1 MLRYIFLNLPP
12 KKNLEVIPFIQ
23 NRVHRTR
30 AETGISSGR
39 VCYWASCCALLPLT
53 PWAANALPWSIDNQ
67 HVCHFTALQ
76 WAMGMG
82 STQWCSSIECS
93 GDEAFLHGHAQIDT
107 SKMHCQRL
115 ITNKASNITSWI
127 SVTKRL
133 KTIHLDFGRVLRFH
147 WLVGFVK
154 LFRVL
159 LVENRFGWLCWWM
172 VKPVDNGKYTQFTM
186 DNFVSSVWEMVT

>member
-1 MLRYIFLNLPP
+1 M
-12 KKNLEVIPFIQ
+12 
-23 NRVHRTR
+23 
-30 AETGISSGR
+30 
-39 VCYWASCCALLPLT
+39 CYWCSCWALLPMT
-53 PWAANALPWSIDNQ
+53 SWAANALPWSIDNQ

-107 SKMHCQRL
+107 RKMHCQRL
-115 ITNKASNITSWI
+115 IRNKPSNITSWI
-127 SVTKRL
+127 SITKRL
-133 KTIHLDFGRVLRFH
+133 KTIHLDFGCVLLFH

-159 LVENRFGWLCWWM
+159 LGENRFGWLCWWM
-172 VKPVDNGKYTQFTM
+172 VKPVDNGKYTRFTM